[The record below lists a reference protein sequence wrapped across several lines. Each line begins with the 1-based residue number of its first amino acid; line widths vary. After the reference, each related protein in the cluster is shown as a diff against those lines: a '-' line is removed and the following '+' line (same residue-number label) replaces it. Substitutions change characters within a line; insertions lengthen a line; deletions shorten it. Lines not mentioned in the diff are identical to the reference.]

1 MNENIVSQEE
11 TREVDL
17 SRLVRA
23 VWSRAWIVAVVSIL
37 SMVLVFLL
45 TFFFVTPKYEAHA
58 MFYVNNSSI
67 SMGDASISLSSSD
80 ITASK
85 SLVDTYIVI
94 LDTWETQ
101 QDVIDYA
108 GVNLTTNQ
116 FMDMVSSTAVNETE
130 VFRVTITSEDPVEA
144 EKLAN
149 AVAYILPKRIGT
161 IVEGTSAQIVSSART
176 PSKPSSPN
184 YIVNSLVGF
193 ILGFVLSVGIIAL
206 REWLDITIRTE
217 GDVLQS
223 SNLPLLAKVPDMG
236 VKSKSGYYGYGK
248 SRKKKEAVS
257 EKKAGMV
264 GDGVSFAA
272 SEAYKMLRT
281 KIEFSFTDDK
291 TCPVIGVSSAM
302 AGEGKSLTA
311 ANLAYS
317 LAQLEKKV
325 LLIDCD
331 MRRPSLAEKLS
342 IQKHPGLSNYLI
354 GKASLD
360 KVTQTVGSGFMETTL
375 KVITAGKNPP
385 NPMELL
391 RSEKMER
398 TVAKLRET
406 YDFIVLDLP
415 PVGEVSD
422 ALAVAKMADGV
433 ILVACQDYGTR
444 VALRNAVNQFEFIG
458 TKLLGVVMNRAS
470 DRKKKYGYRN
480 YYKHYYKNYG
490 YYSHYDSYESSYEDA
505 MQKTLAEQT
514 RKKR

>member
-1 MNENIVSQEE
+1 MNENNFSPEQ
-11 TREVDL
+11 TRELDL
-17 SRLVRA
+17 SRLMKA
-23 VWSRAWIVAVVSIL
+23 VWSRAWIVALASIVC
-37 SMVLVFLL
+37 MVITFLI
-45 TFFFVTPKYEAHA
+45 TFFLITPEYEAHA

-67 SMGDASISLSSSD
+67 SVGEASLSLSSSD

-101 QDVIDYA
+101 KDVIDYA
-108 GVNLTTNQ
+108 GVDLTCER
-116 FMDMVSSTAVNETE
+116 FKEMVTSSAVNDTE
-130 VFRVTITSEDPVEA
+130 VFRVTITSTDPAEA

-149 AVAYILPKRIGT
+149 AVAYILPKRIGS

-206 REWLDITIRTE
+206 AEWLDITIRTE
-217 GDVLQS
+217 EDVLQC
-223 SNLPLLAKVPDMG
+223 SNLPLLAKVPDMATKT
-236 VKSKSGYYGYGK
+236 KSSQRGYGK
-248 SRKKKEAVS
+248 FEKKKTPVS
-257 EKKAGMV
+257 EIKAGFV
-264 GDGVSFAA
+264 GDGISFAA

-281 KIEFSFTDDK
+281 KIEFSFTDDN
-291 TCPVIGVSSAM
+291 TCHVLGVSSAM
-302 AGEGKSLTA
+302 AGEGKSLTS

-331 MRRPSLAEKLS
+331 MRRPSVAEKLS
-342 IQKHPGLSNYLI
+342 IQKYPGLSNYLI
-354 GKASLD
+354 GKASLE
-360 KVTQTVGSGFMETTL
+360 KVTQTVGSGFMETSL

-398 TVAKLRET
+398 TVTKLREI
-406 YDFIVLDLP
+406 YDFVVLDLP
-415 PVGEVSD
+415 PVGEVGD
-422 ALAVAKMADGV
+422 ALAVAKTADGI

-444 VALRNAVNQFEFIG
+444 VALSNAVNQFEFIG
-458 TKLLGVVMNRAS
+458 TRLLGVVMNRAS
-470 DRKKKYGYRN
+470 DHKRKYGYRN
-480 YYKHYYKNYG
+480 YYKRYYKNYG

-505 MQKTLAEQT
+505 MQKTLAEQS
-514 RKKR
+514 RKK

>member
-1 MNENIVSQEE
+1 MNEITTSPEE
-11 TREVDL
+11 TRDVDL
-17 SRLVRA
+17 PRLLRA
-23 VWSRAWIVAVVSIL
+23 VWSRGWVVALASVL
-37 SMVLVFLL
+37 SMVILFFATYFL
-45 TFFFVTPKYEAHA
+45 VTPKYEAYA

-67 SMGDASISLSSSD
+67 SVGDASVSLSSSD

-101 QDVIDYA
+101 KDVIDYA
-108 GVNLTTNQ
+108 GVSMTCEA
-116 FMDMVSSTAVNETE
+116 FREMVSSEAVNETE
-130 VFRVTITSEDPVEA
+130 VFRVTVTSEDPEEA
-144 EKLAN
+144 ERLAN
-149 AVAYILPKRIGT
+149 AVAYILPKRIDS

-184 YIVNSLVGF
+184 YIVNSLIGF
-193 ILGFVLSVGIIAL
+193 ILGFVLSIGVIAMM
-206 REWLDITIRTE
+206 EWLDITIRTDE
-217 GDVLQS
+217 DVLQS

-236 VKSKSGYYGYGK
+236 LKAKSGYYEHGK
-248 SRKKKEAVS
+248 PPKKKAAS
-257 EKKAGMV
+257 SQKNAGLV
-264 GDGVSFAA
+264 GDGISFAA

-281 KIEFSFTDDK
+281 KIEFSFTDDN

-342 IQKHPGLSNYLI
+342 IQKYPGLSNYLI
-354 GKASLD
+354 GKDSLN
-360 KVTQTVGSGFMETTL
+360 VATQTARFDLTGTTL
-375 KVITAGKNPP
+375 HVITAGRNPP

-391 RSEKMER
+391 RSEKMAR
-398 TVAKLRET
+398 TIEKLRNT

-422 ALAVAKMADGV
+422 ALAVAKIADGV

-444 VALRNAVNQFEFIG
+444 VALRNAVNQFAFIG
-458 TKLLGVVMNRAS
+458 TKLLGVVMNRTS
-470 DRKKKYGYRN
+470 DRKRKYSYRT
-480 YYKHYYKNYG
+480 YYRRYYKNYG

-505 MQKTLAEQT
+505 MQKTMAAQP
-514 RKKR
+514 RKQK